1 TIILNRGGSVMMDYP
16 LLLRTYLIRTA
27 KYFSKKE
34 IVSVYPDETFRYD
47 YGEYYRRV
55 CRLAH
60 ALKSLG
66 IRRSDRVAS
75 IALNDHRHL
84 ELYFGV
90 PCYGAVLHTVNF
102 RLPPRHLIHIINHA
116 QDRIVFVDE
125 DLLMFIEPLKDQL
138 KTVEKFVVLS
148 HTGTLPQT
156 SIENIVLYDDLI
168 EDFPDEYDFPDNLSE
183 HDPAMIC
190 YTSATT
196 GDPKGVVYSHRA
208 IVLHSLTV
216 GITFGAGEPDCILH
230 IVPMFHANAWCAP
243 FAGLIAGCKQVLPGR
258 EVINMEKLCRMIA
271 DEKVTFTAG
280 VPTIWM
286 LLFDYLEKGGR
297 HDFSSLKT
305 IVSGGAAMPLHLL
318 KAFNEKYNFPI
329 KQAYGATETTPLVS
343 AALPKSYMTG
353 RSDEELYDIRTSVG
367 LLVMGLEMKI
377 VGTDGVEVE
386 MDGKQW
392 GEIWLRGP
400 WIANEYYRDPERSK
414 DAFAGGWY
422 HTGDV
427 ATIDREGYIRLVD
440 RTRDLVKSAGEWI
453 SSVDL
458 ENLIMEHPGV
468 AEAAIIGVPHPK
480 WQERPLACVSVLEG
494 QSVTA
499 DDLKAF
505 LKDKVR
511 ASWWIPDDFVF
522 LAALPK
528 TSVGKFDKREL
539 RRLYAEGELGAV

>member
-1 TIILNRGGSVMMDYP
+1 MMDYP

>member
-1 TIILNRGGSVMMDYP
+1 MDYP